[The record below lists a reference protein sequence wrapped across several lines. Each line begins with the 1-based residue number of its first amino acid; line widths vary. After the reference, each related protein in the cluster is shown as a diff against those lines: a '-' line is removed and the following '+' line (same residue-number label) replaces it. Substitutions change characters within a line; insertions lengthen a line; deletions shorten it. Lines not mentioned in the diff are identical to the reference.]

1 MKEKRVFD
9 KDGYDQ
15 NGYDKFGY
23 NRNFEIDESSPLSI
37 RDINTLKA
45 LGYENN
51 GLDFRGFRF
60 DEIHHIT
67 RTKYDEQGYDINGWN
82 QEGIHMETQSEYNP
96 KGFNIKGIHENGT
109 PYDDDGYDMD
119 GFNAQGINKRHFRR
133 DGTNTYTNK
142 KYDLKGYDINGYDYK
157 GYDINGIDQ
166 LGYNKDGV
174 DKNGY
179 DIFGNNKQYPYS
191 YELRDRYNYDEWR
204 ELYNREQYVKN
215 HSRHDWFSVG
225 LAILNFGTRTLW
237 GKDGYTF
244 GDYTYDELVSS
255 WAKEFYDVGV
265 DRDGYDRKGYNFDG
279 INRDGYDIDGYNADG
294 ININGLTREEQADKD
309 AKEQETKKNQQ
320 RKNYLE
326 LKYKAKKLGKGEMT
340 LEYYI
345 KCSKTSID
353 DLIDFAKKQH
363 MDADVIRGLYK
374 YKKPYTLYK
383 KPFSKKQ
390 YLEST
395 ILLIDGQE
403 VKPTEEDVD
412 KCVGYLTAIGSLVC
426 DKTVRDTVRKYL
438 KGEIDITL
446 KTEELQEQIEENK
459 STIAENEEEI
469 KDTLTEVI
477 ISQQNRI
484 KAQENEIVDLKS
496 QRRDIDG

>member
-1 MKEKRVFD
+1 MEEKRVFD

-45 LGYENN
+45 LGYENK
-51 GLDFRGFRF
+51 GLNSRGFRF

-82 QEGIHMETQSEYNP
+82 QEGIHIETQSEYNP

-109 PYDDDGYDMD
+109 LYDDDGYDID
-119 GFNAQGINKRHFRR
+119 GFNSQGINKRHFRR

-166 LGYNKDGV
+166 LGYNKEGF

-179 DIFGNNKQYPYS
+179 DIFGDNKQYS
-191 YELRDRYNYDEWR
+191 YYEWQK
-204 ELYNREQYVKN
+204 EYNRKQYVKN
-215 HSRHDWFSVG
+215 HSRQDWFSVG
-225 LAILNFGTRTLW
+225 LAELNFGTRTLW

-244 GDYTYDELVSS
+244 GDYTYDELVTS
-255 WAKEFYDVGV
+255 WSKLYDVVGV
-265 DRDGYDRKGYNFDG
+265 DRDGYDRKGYNSDG
-279 INRDGYDIDGYNADG
+279 INRDGYDRDGYNADG
-294 ININGLTREEQADKD
+294 ININGLTREEQADKE

-320 RKNYLE
+320 RKNYLG
-326 LKYKAKKLGKGEMT
+326 LKNKAEKLGKGEMT
-340 LEYYI
+340 LEDYI

-353 DLIDFAKKQH
+353 DLIDFAKKEH

-374 YKKPYTLYK
+374 YKKPYALYE

-395 ILLIDGQE
+395 TLLIDGQE
-403 VKPTEEDVD
+403 VKPSEEDVD
-412 KCVGYLTAIGSLVC
+412 KCVDYLTVMGALVC
-426 DKTVRDTVRKYL
+426 DKTVRDIVRKYL

-446 KTEELQEQIEENK
+446 
-459 STIAENEEEI
+459 
-469 KDTLTEVI
+469 TEVVL
-477 ISQQNRI
+477 SQQNRI
-484 KAQENEIVDLKS
+484 KAQENEIADLKS
-496 QRRDIDG
+496 QKRSQRRS

>member
-1 MKEKRVFD
+1 MEEKRVFD

-45 LGYENN
+45 LGYENK
-51 GLDFRGFRF
+51 GLNSRGFRF

-82 QEGIHMETQSEYNP
+82 QEGIHIETQSKYNP

-109 PYDDDGYDMD
+109 PYDDDGYDID

-157 GYDINGIDQ
+157 GYDINEIDQ
-166 LGYNKDGV
+166 LGYNKDGF

-179 DIFGNNKQYPYS
+179 DIFGDNKQYS
-191 YELRDRYNYDEWR
+191 YYEWR
-204 ELYNREQYVKN
+204 KKYNREQYVKN
-215 HSRHDWFSVG
+215 HSRQGWFSVG
-225 LAILNFGTRTLW
+225 LAKLNFGTRTLW

-244 GDYTYDELVSS
+244 GDYTYDELVTS
-255 WAKEFYDVGV
+255 WSKLHDVVGV
-265 DRDGYDRKGYNFDG
+265 DRDGYDRKGYNSDG
-279 INRDGYDIDGYNADG
+279 INRDGYYIDGYNAEG
-294 ININGLTREEQADKD
+294 ININGLTREQQADKD

-320 RKNYLE
+320 RRNYLG
-326 LKYKAKKLGKGEMT
+326 LINKAEKLGKGEMS
-340 LEYYI
+340 LEDYV
-345 KCSKTSID
+345 KTSKTSIE
-353 DLIDFAKKQH
+353 DLIEFAKKEK
-363 MDADVIRGLYK
+363 MSPNIIRGLHK
-374 YKKPYTLYK
+374 YKKPYALYK

-395 ILLIDGQE
+395 TLLIDGQE
-403 VKPTEEDVD
+403 VKPSEEDVD
-412 KCVGYLTAIGSLVC
+412 KCVDYLTAMGSLVC
-426 DKTVRDTVRKYL
+426 DKTVRDTVRKHL

-459 STIAENEEEI
+459 STIAENEKEI
-469 KDTLTEVI
+469 KETLTVVVLG
-477 ISQQNRI
+477 QQSRI
-484 KAQENEIVDLKS
+484 KAQENEITDLKS

>member
-1 MKEKRVFD
+1 MEEKRVFD

-45 LGYENN
+45 LGYENK
-51 GLDFRGFRF
+51 GLNSKGFRF

-82 QEGIHMETQSEYNP
+82 QEGIHIETQSEYNP

-109 PYDDDGYDMD
+109 LYDDDGYDID
-119 GFNAQGINKRHFRR
+119 GFNSQGINKRHFRR

-166 LGYNKDGV
+166 LGYNKEGF

-179 DIFGNNKQYPYS
+179 DIFGDNKQYS
-191 YELRDRYNYDEWR
+191 YYEWQK
-204 ELYNREQYVKN
+204 EYNRKQYVKN
-215 HSRHDWFSVG
+215 HSRQDWFSVG
-225 LAILNFGTRTLW
+225 LAELNFGTRTLW

-244 GDYTYDELVSS
+244 GDYTYDELVTS
-255 WAKEFYDVGV
+255 WNKLYDVVGV
-265 DRDGYDRKGYNFDG
+265 DRDGYDRKGYNSDG
-279 INRDGYDIDGYNADG
+279 INRDGYDRDGYNADG
-294 ININGLTREEQADKD
+294 ININGLTREEQADKE

-320 RKNYLE
+320 RKNYLG
-326 LKYKAKKLGKGEMT
+326 LKNKAEKLGKGEMT
-340 LEYYI
+340 LEDYI

-353 DLIDFAKKQH
+353 DLIDFAKKEH

-374 YKKPYTLYK
+374 YKKPYALYE

-395 ILLIDGQE
+395 TLLIDGQE
-403 VKPTEEDVD
+403 VKPSEEDVD
-412 KCVGYLTAIGSLVC
+412 KCVDYLTVMGALVC

-446 KTEELQEQIEENK
+446 
-459 STIAENEEEI
+459 
-469 KDTLTEVI
+469 TEVVL
-477 ISQQNRI
+477 SQQNRI
-484 KAQENEIVDLKS
+484 KAQENEIADLKS
-496 QRRDIDG
+496 QKRSQRRS